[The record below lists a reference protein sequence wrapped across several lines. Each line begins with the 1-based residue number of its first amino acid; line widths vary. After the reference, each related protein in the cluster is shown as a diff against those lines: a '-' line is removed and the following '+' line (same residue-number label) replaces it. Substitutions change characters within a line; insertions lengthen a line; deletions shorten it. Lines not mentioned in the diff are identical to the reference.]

1 MVNWKVIL
9 GYVNWDNFLI
19 MVIGILLWEV
29 FLRIWI
35 VQLLKRKKEN
45 IYKGQYP

>member
-45 IYKGQYP
+45 IYKEDYY